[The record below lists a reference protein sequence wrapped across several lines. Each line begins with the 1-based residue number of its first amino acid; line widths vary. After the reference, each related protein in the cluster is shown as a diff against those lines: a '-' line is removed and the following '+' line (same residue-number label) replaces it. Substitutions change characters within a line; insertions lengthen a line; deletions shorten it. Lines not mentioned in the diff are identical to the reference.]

1 MNMENL
7 DIEKMELY
15 LNNFMPEYKDKAG
28 VFLCTGGTAE
38 VIVNNQLYVIRKGM
52 LYVISPLVTL
62 YKVSQSDDFDGIH
75 IIDDMEIFYAVIHSI
90 IDTVLH
96 LKLRTSPCMQLEERD
111 ILFIIE
117 RKRQIEEKQKA
128 LQGDIPEEQKMLV
141 RQMIHLLEQEAML
154 EVINIYFRLKKV
166 DSHPVAKGEAVVYHF
181 IYSLHN
187 HFKRERSVSFYA
199 SEAQLTT
206 GHFTSIVRQKTGQTP
221 SDWIIAITI
230 SHAKLQ
236 LEKTQ
241 KSIKD
246 IANELNFPEQF
257 TFRKYFKQYVGV
269 PPKQYR
275 MQVVQEKGQR

>member
-1 MNMENL
+1 MENL

>member
-117 RKRQIEEKQKA
+117 RKRQIEEKQKV
-128 LQGDIPEEQKMLV
+128 LQEDIPEEQKMLV